1 MRLLGKFDDP
11 QEERA
16 YVQAERTARI
26 PATRFLAGIGIVTLI
41 SYIFFNPM
49 HFPVD
54 GVLAYNM
61 AAGPFILLLAGIF
74 GLTFTRFYVEQPWI
88 DLVIFSLMTGIMY
101 ALVEALGTQAAITEI
116 SRFSMGV
123 INFGIILVF
132 ASVGFVATTR
142 LFFGWALA
150 LLLVY
155 GTFLLIVDQNFVN
168 VVYSFTNFTTFFTFA
183 CFVNWDI
190 DRRAR
195 ATYAASL
202 ALEVERAKTE
212 ELLHNVLPK
221 SVAARLRKGEVV
233 ADSFGDVSVI
243 FADIVGFSKLAR
255 KLSPGHL
262 VKMLNAVFSIGDAC
276 AARHG
281 VEKVKTIGD
290 AYLAV
295 VGGTSSTT
303 HDARVAIAFARDLI
317 DEIERYAGQARLDL
331 KVRVGIHTGPV
342 VGGVIGAQR
351 MAYDY
356 WGDTMNTASRI
367 EGIAQPGGIA
377 VSESTYFEVCES
389 IAFSEPEDVVLKGI
403 GETRIYRVCL
413 ETEDLA
419 STDPQHSDATGVVG

>member
-1 MRLLGKFDDP
+1 MPLLGKFDEP
-11 QEERA
+11 QVERA
-16 YVQAERTARI
+16 YVRSERMARI

-41 SYIFFNPM
+41 SYIFFNPL
-49 HFPVD
+49 HFPTE

-74 GLTFTRFYVEQPWI
+74 GLTFTRFYVEKPWV
-88 DLVIFSLMTGIMY
+88 DLIIFSVMTGIMY
-101 ALVEALGTQAAITEI
+101 ALIEALGAQSDITEI

-123 INFGIILVF
+123 INFGIIVVF

-142 LFFGWALA
+142 LFLGWALA

-155 GTFLLIVDQNFVN
+155 GAFLLIVDQNFVN

-195 ATYAASL
+195 ATYAASI
-202 ALEVERAKTE
+202 ALEAERAKTE

-221 SVAARLRKGEVV
+221 SVAARLRAGEVI

-243 FADIVGFSKLAR
+243 FVDIVGFSKLAR

-262 VKMLNAVFSIGDAC
+262 VKMLNSVFSIADAC
-276 AARHG
+276 AAEHG

-303 HDARVAIAFARDLI
+303 HDAHVAIAFARDLI
-317 DEIERYAGQARLDL
+317 VEIQRYAKQARLDVN
-331 KVRVGIHTGPV
+331 VRVGIHTGPV
-342 VGGVIGAQR
+342 VGGVIGEQR

-367 EGIAQPGGIA
+367 EGVALPGGIA
-377 VSESTYFEVCES
+377 VSESTYFEVCEKVN
-389 IAFSEPEDVVLKGI
+389 FSEAEDVVLKGI
-403 GETRIYRVCL
+403 GETRIYRVDF
-413 ETEDLA
+413 EA
-419 STDPQHSDATGVVG
+419 KDAPAAA